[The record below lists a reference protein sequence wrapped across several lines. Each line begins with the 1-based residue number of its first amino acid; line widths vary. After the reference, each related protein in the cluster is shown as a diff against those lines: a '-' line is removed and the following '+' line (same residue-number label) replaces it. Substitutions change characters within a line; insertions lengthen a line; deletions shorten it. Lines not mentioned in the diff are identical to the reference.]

1 MTRRPLPL
9 RRAARLAPAILAALL
24 AQGCVSMAPQYVR
37 PAAPVAAVY
46 PGQAASA
53 TPGATARD
61 AAQIGWRDYFTD
73 PVLQGLIDAALAYN
87 RDLRVAL
94 LRVEE
99 ARALYG
105 IQRADQFP
113 TIGAQAEGAR
123 ARTPGDLNLTGQPQ
137 VTSQYQVG
145 VGMAAWELD
154 FWGRVRS
161 LKDAALE
168 NYLASDA
175 AAKAATLSLVTQ
187 VADSYL
193 SLRELDERLA
203 LTRAT
208 IASREESL
216 RIFRRRFEVG
226 SISKLDL
233 TQVETLWQQARALG
247 AELEQARAT
256 QAHALELLT
265 GEPLALP
272 LPRAGLDDDSV
283 MRDLPAGLPSD
294 LLANRPDIV
303 AAEHQ
308 LRAANANIGAAR
320 AAFFPRI
327 TLTGA
332 FGTASAELDGLFGGG
347 SRAWN
352 FAPSLDLP
360 LFDAGRRGANLDLAE
375 VRRDQAVAGYERAI
389 QSAFKDVADALSARR
404 WLAEQVQVLRATVQ
418 AQSERARLAKLRY
431 DHGASPYLEVLD
443 AQRDLLAAQQAL
455 VQTRRALLAA
465 RVGLYAAL
473 GGGTRVATPAAP
485 SPQAA
490 SAPPAGRATPDR
502 AGAAPAATA
511 PAPIN
516 TGYAP

>member
-1 MTRRPLPL
+1 MTRRSPPAW
-9 RRAARLAPAILAALL
+9 RAARLAPLALALLL

-37 PAAPVAAVY
+37 PDLPVAAAY
-46 PGQAASA
+46 PEPAGAASA
-53 TPGATARD
+53 APD
-61 AAQIGWRDYFTD
+61 AARVGWRDYFAD
-73 PVLQGLIDAALAYN
+73 PVLQGLITDALAYN
-87 RDLRVAL
+87 RDLRTAL

-113 TIGAQAEGAR
+113 TLGVQADGAR
-123 ARTPGDLNLTGQPQ
+123 GRTPGDLNLTGQPQ
-137 VTSQYQVG
+137 VASQYQLG
-145 VGMAAWELD
+145 LGMAAWELD

-175 AAKAATLSLVTQ
+175 AAEAATLSLIAQ

-203 LTRAT
+203 LTRET

-216 RIFRRRFEVG
+216 RIFRRRYEVG

-247 AELEQARAT
+247 ADLERQRAT

-265 GEPLALP
+265 GKPLALP
-272 LPRAGLDDDSV
+272 LPQAGLDDASV

-294 LLANRPDIV
+294 LLTNRPDIV

-332 FGTASAELDGLFGGG
+332 FGTASAELDGLFGSG

-352 FAPSLDLP
+352 FAPSINLP
-360 LFDAGRRGANLDLAE
+360 IFDAGRRGANLDLAE

-404 WLAEQVQVLRATVQ
+404 WLAEQVEVLRSTVA
-418 AQSERARLAKLRY
+418 AQGERARLAKLRY

-443 AQRDLLAAQQAL
+443 AQRDLLAAQQTL
-455 VQTRRALLAA
+455 VQTRRALLSA

-473 GGGTRVATPAAP
+473 GGGTQAPATPAP
-485 SPQAA
+485 GTP
-490 SAPPAGRATPDR
+490 ATP
-502 AGAAPAATA
+502 TA
-511 PAPIN
+511 PAPTD
-516 TGYAP
+516 TGSAS

>member
-1 MTRRPLPL
+1 MTRRPLS
-9 RRAARLAPAILAALL
+9 RWRAARLAPVALAVLL
-24 AQGCVSMAPQYVR
+24 AQGCVSMAPQYAR
-37 PAAPVAAVY
+37 PAAPVAAAY
-46 PGQAASA
+46 PDQAA
-53 TPGATARD
+53 TPGGAALSAARVD
-61 AAQIGWRDYFTD
+61 WRGYFTD
-73 PVLQGLIDAALAYN
+73 PVLQGLIGDALAHN

-113 TIGAQAEGAR
+113 TIGLRADGTR
-123 ARTPGDLNLTGQPQ
+123 ARTPGDLNVTGQPQ
-137 VTSQYQVG
+137 VASQYQAG

-175 AAKAATLSLVTQ
+175 AAEAATLTLIAQ

-216 RIFRRRFEVG
+216 RIFRRRYEVG

-247 AELEQARAT
+247 ADLEQARAT

-265 GEPLALP
+265 GQPLTLP

-294 LLANRPDIV
+294 LLTNRPDIV

-332 FGTASAELDGLFGGG
+332 FGTASAELDGLFGSG

-352 FAPSLDLP
+352 FAPSIDLP
-360 LFDAGRRGANLDLAE
+360 IFDAGRRGANLDLAE
-375 VRRDQAVAGYERAI
+375 VRRDQAVASYERAI
-389 QSAFKDVADALSARR
+389 QGAFKDVADALSARR
-404 WLAEQVQVLRATVQ
+404 WLAEQVQVLRATVDAQ
-418 AQSERARLAKLRY
+418 AERARLAKLRY

-443 AQRDLLAAQQAL
+443 AQRDLLAAQQTL
-455 VQTRRALLAA
+455 VQTRRALLSA

-473 GGGTRVATPAAP
+473 GGGTQARAAAQPATPP
-485 SPQAA
+485 GPL
-490 SAPPAGRATPDR
+490 PL
-502 AGAAPAATA
+502 
-511 PAPIN
+511 N
-516 TGYAP
+516 TGSAS